1 MGITQGFY
9 NLHIVDIR
17 SCPEMKHVTWLILAP
32 NLKKMRIYFCPNM
45 KEIINSEKLGEV
57 PVEMVQNLNPFAR
70 LEHLELEELQMTVKK
85 CPEFK
90 KLPLDRNSRVE
101 RKSIIKGEESWWKEL
116 EWDNQVSQS

>member
-1 MGITQGFY
+1 MEFEIECTDEVKKMGITQGFY

-70 LEHLELEELQMTVKK
+70 LEHLELEELRNLKNIYSSALHFPLRKK
-85 CPEFK
+85 
-90 KLPLDRNSRVE
+90 
-101 RKSIIKGEESWWKEL
+101 
-116 EWDNQVSQS
+116 